1 MINSLYMLLFLT
13 TSFSFFSFVKQYI
26 VYGLWK
32 SNIQVIKKAIFC
44 HGQFICCPFER
55 VNISHGGMSMLQV
68 KMKFRLKLFKPMLI
82 LYFLSLL
89 ALIIHELGLET
100 KETVNQPRLK
110 NFNLNLILTYQI
122 RASQS
127 YIIITLLP
135 ALLVS
140 LRLSTSTC

>member
-1 MINSLYMLLFLT
+1 
-13 TSFSFFSFVKQYI
+13 
-26 VYGLWK
+26 
-32 SNIQVIKKAIFC
+32 
-44 HGQFICCPFER
+44 
-55 VNISHGGMSMLQV
+55 MLQV

-110 NFNLNLILTYQI
+110 NFNLHLILTYQI